1 MTTLTPTATATPTA
15 TPLPTSPSTT
25 PLAKLLWGEERLQ
38 RRCEILAAISRNP
51 VFADTQSNPHAL
63 SRKDLWTLRLKQG
76 VELLKLKFKLGW
88 SNQHFVDATKIAGDV
103 LSLGVNYR
111 IFIRNL
117 EAQMSAAQKAYWI
130 PRAERFEIAG
140 CYAQTELGHGS
151 NVRGIETTATFEP
164 SAEADEIVINSPTA
178 SSHKYWIGSLG
189 VVATHALVIARLVVK
204 GQDLGN
210 HVFLVQVRNLDT
222 HDLMPGVQI
231 YEQGEKGMGTFASMD
246 NGVMAFTN
254 CRIPRA
260 NMLAG
265 MVSLERDGTY
275 RAATNKKHAYTSM
288 VIIRGL
294 MSEEIGTEVAK
305 AVVIALRYT
314 GFRRQFNAS
323 RDGQEKRVI
332 EYASVQHRLFPAL
345 ARAVAMMLLGRE
357 MRARID
363 NIVNE
368 SLEDLHLQT
377 VGAKIW
383 VSVHG
388 VRDIEVA
395 RLSCGGHGNMAA
407 TGLGPLYAQLSP
419 SRTYEGETYVLSQ
432 QIGNAVVKHWKN
444 KTESSI
450 SALPYLG
457 RLREHTKMSQRL
469 QVAGVDAWSS
479 PQVQEGFLELRAALL
494 AKRHLDDVAGGRD
507 TSYDVFE
514 LTMAHADLT
523 YCRALQAQVKQS
535 PTEDRPTLEALAN
548 VFALTAIVENLA
560 AFAGTDLLSAEDL
573 ANLRLAHKDAISI
586 FAGNV
591 DRVVDA
597 LGFTEYELNSVFAR
611 SSQTPYEGLLE
622 VAKQSE
628 LTDNRF
634 VRPML
639 LEARSLWKQY
649 RRAKI

>member
-1 MTTLTPTATATPTA
+1 MTTPTLP
-15 TPLPTSPSTT
+15 PLPTSPSTT
-25 PLAKLLWGEERLQ
+25 PLAKLLWGEERLR
-38 RRCEILAAISRNP
+38 RRCEILAAISTNP
-51 VFADTQSNPHAL
+51 VFATDGRCNPHAL
-63 SRKDLWTLRLKQG
+63 SRKELWTLRLKQG
-76 VELLKLKFKLGW
+76 VELLALKFKLGW
-88 SNQHFVDATKIAGDV
+88 SNQQFVDATKIAGDI

-151 NVRGIETTATFEP
+151 NVRGIETTATFDP
-164 SAEADEIVINSPTA
+164 SAEADEIVINSPTV

-210 HVFLVQVRNLDT
+210 HVFLVQVRDLDT

-275 RAATNKKHAYTSM
+275 RAARNTKHAYTSM

-305 AVVIALRYT
+305 AVVIALNYT
-314 GFRRQFNAS
+314 GFRRQFNA

-383 VSVHG
+383 VSEHG

-407 TGLGPLYAQLSP
+407 TGLGALYAQLSP

-444 KTESSI
+444 KSESSI
-450 SALPYLG
+450 NALSYLR
-457 RLREHTKMSQRL
+457 RLRDHKILSQRT
-469 QVAGVDAWSS
+469 QVASVDAWSS
-479 PQVQEGFLELRAALL
+479 PRVQEDFLELRAALL

-535 PTEDRPTLEALAN
+535 PNEDRPALEALAN

-560 AFAGTDLLSAEDL
+560 AFAGTELLSAEDL
-573 ANLRLAHKDAISI
+573 ANLRLAHKAAISV
-586 FAGNV
+586 FAREV
-591 DRVVDA
+591 ERVVEA
-597 LGFTEYELNSVFAR
+597 FGFTEYELNSVFAR

-634 VRPML
+634 IRPTL
-639 LEARSLWKQY
+639 LEARSLWKKY
-649 RRAKI
+649 SRAKI